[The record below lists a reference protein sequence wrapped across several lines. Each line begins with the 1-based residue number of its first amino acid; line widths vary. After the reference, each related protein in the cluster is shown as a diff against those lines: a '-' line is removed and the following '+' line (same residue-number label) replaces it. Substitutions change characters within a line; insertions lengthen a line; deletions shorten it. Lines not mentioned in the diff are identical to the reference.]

1 MLFDLFSGGW
11 YLSILSLL
19 MLLPDGGG
27 GAGVLDE
34 PPIRQLSG
42 ADMLMH
48 LLI

>member
-1 MLFDLFSGGW
+1 MP
-11 YLSILSLL
+11 
-19 MLLPDGGG
+19 LPDGGG

-34 PPIRQLSG
+34 SPFRQLSG